1 MTEMLVAK
9 LPDPDPPSEDPNED
23 DVKDEEILRKLS
35 KLKKF
40 NKKWLDNENSAPV
53 EEKVRVADNVLK
65 EVEETGVPKVDK
77 KRAEVM
83 KAKVE
88 TADDTISEE
97 KEHPSVEES
106 VEINEVN
113 TDVEK
118 EEDKFESVE
127 VKNKIASKP
136 LDRSALDTN
145 DEALDADENDHD
157 VNESDKLEERK
168 FCETK
173 KEVKSSIRK
182 IVKVK
187 QGSIEEEVEKFNDDA
202 LEKASKLKLVDEEEN
217 LYKKGFVLENTLEIL
232 TMGHAVMLVN
242 ARAEKVKEQQEF
254 SNYLISPNKFK
265 FGKFVR
271 VLSIVAA
278 CQIVKRILKMLEVMY
293 KLICLVLNSLM
304 PKILSLKAC
313 LTSLGCWRWQTTRL
327 SYWRQCP
334 SALDNFMSVL
344 CSVNMDLVV
353 AVEVDETASADKHY
367 GVRPCLRHAE
377 AISQVSSISTAY
389 LRLCL

>member
-1 MTEMLVAK
+1 M
-9 LPDPDPPSEDPNED
+9 
-23 DVKDEEILRKLS
+23 
-35 KLKKF
+35 
-40 NKKWLDNENSAPV
+40 
-53 EEKVRVADNVLK
+53 
-65 EVEETGVPKVDK
+65 
-77 KRAEVM
+77 
-83 KAKVE
+83 
-88 TADDTISEE
+88 
-97 KEHPSVEES
+97 
-106 VEINEVN
+106 
-113 TDVEK
+113 
-118 EEDKFESVE
+118 
-127 VKNKIASKP
+127 
-136 LDRSALDTN
+136 
-145 DEALDADENDHD
+145 
-157 VNESDKLEERK
+157 
-168 FCETK
+168 
-173 KEVKSSIRK
+173 
-182 IVKVK
+182 
-187 QGSIEEEVEKFNDDA
+187 
-202 LEKASKLKLVDEEEN
+202 
-217 LYKKGFVLENTLEIL
+217 
-232 TMGHAVMLVN
+232 
-242 ARAEKVKEQQEF
+242 KEQQEF
-254 SNYLISPNKFK
+254 SNYLISPNKF
-265 FGKFVR
+265 KFVR

>member
-9 LPDPDPPSEDPNED
+9 LPDPPSEDPNED

-65 EVEETGVPKVDK
+65 EVEETGVPKVDT

-168 FCETK
+168 FC
-173 KEVKSSIRK
+173 V
-182 IVKVK
+182 
-187 QGSIEEEVEKFNDDA
+187 F
-202 LEKASKLKLVDEEEN
+202 
-217 LYKKGFVLENTLEIL
+217 
-232 TMGHAVMLVN
+232 
-242 ARAEKVKEQQEF
+242 
-254 SNYLISPNKFK
+254 
-265 FGKFVR
+265 
-271 VLSIVAA
+271 
-278 CQIVKRILKMLEVMY
+278 
-293 KLICLVLNSLM
+293 
-304 PKILSLKAC
+304 
-313 LTSLGCWRWQTTRL
+313 WQTTRL

-367 GVRPCLRHAE
+367 GVRPC
-377 AISQVSSISTAY
+377 VMP
-389 LRLCL
+389 RLFPR

>member
-9 LPDPDPPSEDPNED
+9 LPDPPSEDPNED

-65 EVEETGVPKVDK
+65 EVEETGVPKVDT

-88 TADDTISEE
+88 TADETISEE

-157 VNESDKLEERK
+157 VNESDKLEES
-168 FCETK
+168 F
-173 KEVKSSIRK
+173 V
-182 IVKVK
+182 
-187 QGSIEEEVEKFNDDA
+187 
-202 LEKASKLKLVDEEEN
+202 KLK
-217 LYKKGFVLENTLEIL
+217 KK
-232 TMGHAVMLVN
+232 
-242 ARAEKVKEQQEF
+242 
-254 SNYLISPNKFK
+254 
-265 FGKFVR
+265 
-271 VLSIVAA
+271 
-278 CQIVKRILKMLEVMY
+278 
-293 KLICLVLNSLM
+293 
-304 PKILSLKAC
+304 
-313 LTSLGCWRWQTTRL
+313 
-327 SYWRQCP
+327 
-334 SALDNFMSVL
+334 
-344 CSVNMDLVV
+344 
-353 AVEVDETASADKHY
+353 
-367 GVRPCLRHAE
+367 
-377 AISQVSSISTAY
+377 
-389 LRLCL
+389 

>member
-9 LPDPDPPSEDPNED
+9 LPDPPSEDPNED

-65 EVEETGVPKVDK
+65 E
-77 KRAEVM
+77 
-83 KAKVE
+83 
-88 TADDTISEE
+88 
-97 KEHPSVEES
+97 
-106 VEINEVN
+106 
-113 TDVEK
+113 
-118 EEDKFESVE
+118 
-127 VKNKIASKP
+127 
-136 LDRSALDTN
+136 
-145 DEALDADENDHD
+145 
-157 VNESDKLEERK
+157 
-168 FCETK
+168 
-173 KEVKSSIRK
+173 
-182 IVKVK
+182 
-187 QGSIEEEVEKFNDDA
+187 
-202 LEKASKLKLVDEEEN
+202 
-217 LYKKGFVLENTLEIL
+217 
-232 TMGHAVMLVN
+232 
-242 ARAEKVKEQQEF
+242 
-254 SNYLISPNKFK
+254 
-265 FGKFVR
+265 
-271 VLSIVAA
+271 VAA

-327 SYWRQCP
+327 SYWRLCP

-367 GVRPCLRHAE
+367 GVRPC
-377 AISQVSSISTAY
+377 VMP
-389 LRLCL
+389 RLFPR

>member
-9 LPDPDPPSEDPNED
+9 LPDPPSEDPNED

-65 EVEETGVPKVDK
+65 EVEETGVPKVDT

-168 FCETK
+168 FCETNN
-173 KEVKSSIRK
+173 EVKSSIRK

-334 SALDNFMSVL
+334 SALDYFMSVL

-377 AISQVSSISTAY
+377 AISQVSSISTGT
-389 LRLCL
+389 

>member
-9 LPDPDPPSEDPNED
+9 LPDPPSEDPNED

-65 EVEETGVPKVDK
+65 EVEETGVPKVDT

-217 LYKKGFVLENTLEIL
+217 LYKKGFVLDITLEIL

-293 KLICLVLNSLM
+293 KLICLSSLELPDAKDIEFEGLLDESWM
-304 PKILSLKAC
+304 LEVADYEAELLETVPFCPGQLYVCALLRQHGPGGCRGGGRDC
-313 LTSLGCWRWQTTRL
+313 LG
-327 SYWRQCP
+327 
-334 SALDNFMSVL
+334 
-344 CSVNMDLVV
+344 
-353 AVEVDETASADKHY
+353 
-367 GVRPCLRHAE
+367 
-377 AISQVSSISTAY
+377 
-389 LRLCL
+389 